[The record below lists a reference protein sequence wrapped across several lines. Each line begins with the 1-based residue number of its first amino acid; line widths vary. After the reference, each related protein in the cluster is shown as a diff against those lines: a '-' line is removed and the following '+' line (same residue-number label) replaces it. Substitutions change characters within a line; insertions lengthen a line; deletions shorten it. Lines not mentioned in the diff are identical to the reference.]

1 MDPKYVNPV
10 AHQWSL
16 NLESQ
21 VGKNASVTLGYL
33 GVRGEHLS
41 HTRDINLFPAV
52 ATAGT
57 YADGTAVTFFRHP
70 GAAGPAR
77 PNPSFGRI
85 SVNDSG
91 SDSVY
96 HGGFF
101 QDNKRFAE
109 NFQLLAS
116 YNFSQVIDKGPDPTS
131 VMVPSHE
138 SE

>member
-57 YADGTAVTFFRHP
+57 HPDGTAGTFFSPPTAAPPPRPDSRFCKVNGDHN
-70 GAAGPAR
+70 GA
-77 PNPSFGRI
+77 PS
-85 SVNDSG
+85 
-91 SDSVY
+91 
-96 HGGFF
+96 GFHRAPPPLT
-101 QDNKRFAE
+101 KT
-109 NFQLLAS
+109 AS
-116 YNFSQVIDKGPDPTS
+116 QTF
-131 VMVPSHE
+131 
-138 SE
+138 